1 MTRTNLFTF
10 GVPKIIFYIGL
21 LCGCILNETV
31 TDETIYNY
39 EIPIKPRISHRQKQL
54 LKSVHVPEI
63 SFEVYGEFPTIK
75 HFDLF
80 EDEITSK
87 YQKMSRFLNLRKKR
101 DLQNS
106 EETFLSDKHSVL
118 IKSRIH
124 SPLKNWDDK
133 LTDPQSKIY
142 KLLSTSYCEFLLQSF
157 RHANTSQFKQPKC
170 TFIEFTKGS
179 IILNAILTFNKA
191 NYSLLSS
198 QDLSNLLIKGSEEL
212 INSIINDKNFSL
224 GFNFNGDF
232 SLRLNFSSDFMDTEQ
247 SLASALSY
255 GETIDTTTYSVA
267 LNFTIQG
274 TNSSLTWDDDLL
286 NTTSTT
292 YQELSRNVC
301 ELLLAAMRSILSSLW
316 IVECGTIKFRKGSID
331 VDAELILIANSSS
344 FVTTLE
350 PTSTVLNDTNIIKG
364 INEYVS
370 TVDQNNTFGIYI
382 DPNSSISL
390 SLITISMESTIPY
403 DDQVISDV
411 ISSETSSSSDF
422 PVSVYS
428 TSTGDVSPY
437 NSEGN
442 LTKTVVIAVSSM
454 LTRLNKSLEWND
466 SLLDPSSDL
475 YRNYSAEI
483 CNLLLDS
490 IYSTYIEGI
499 INVNCTV
506 VGFSRGSVVGN
517 AVLVIDHSSTSG
529 NFSSTEVTKDTVRN
543 AVVAYIAEMVAND
556 SEQVYFDTSSGLT
569 VETVIHV
576 ATTEV
581 ITESQN
587 TEDNKTTETTELS
600 KTTFSTKNILELSM
614 TVEVLIGNQ
623 QTNWNSELSNKFSEL
638 YNSTAENTCAS
649 IKASPRYITSIQYT
663 VRTCT
668 VLRFYP
674 GSVKSDVQII
684 VEYINDLN
692 VTQTQILQAIQLGSQ
707 LYVIDLLKNQ
717 SIDSNRIISLKLI
730 MQKETCSTIASK
742 CSPHAQCI
750 ERSDGAV
757 CVCNPMWIDLNMQQ
771 PGEQCIISPTVIA
784 LIVIGTILIIIIFAA
799 GIYFALRTGR
809 NGQRFIHSFA

>member
-31 TDETIYNY
+31 TDKTIYNY
-39 EIPIKPRISHRQKQL
+39 EIPIKPRVSHRQKQL
-54 LKSVHVPEI
+54 LKSIHVPEI

-87 YQKMSRFLNLRKKR
+87 YQKLSRFLNLREKR

-118 IKSRIH
+118 VKSRIH

-179 IILNAILTFNKA
+179 IILNAILTFNEA

-232 SLRLNFSSDFMDTEQ
+232 SLRLTEIKEESTVLLPTSQPLSSSSSLPLSITTMTTTITMADANEMYTYMRSSMDEIRSSVNFSSDFMDTEQ
-247 SLASALSY
+247 SLASTLSY

-316 IVECGTIKFRKGSID
+316 IAECGTIKFRKGSID

-437 NSEGN
+437 DSEGN

-454 LTRLNKSLEWND
+454 LTRSNKSLEWND

-490 IYSTYIEGI
+490 IYSTNIEGI

-517 AVLVIDHSSTSG
+517 AVLVIDHSNTSG

-543 AVVAYIAEMVAND
+543 AVVAYIAEMVANG

-587 TEDNKTTETTELS
+587 TEDNKTTG
-600 KTTFSTKNILELSM
+600 K
-614 TVEVLIGNQ
+614 
-623 QTNWNSELSNKFSEL
+623 
-638 YNSTAENTCAS
+638 
-649 IKASPRYITSIQYT
+649 
-663 VRTCT
+663 
-668 VLRFYP
+668 
-674 GSVKSDVQII
+674 
-684 VEYINDLN
+684 
-692 VTQTQILQAIQLGSQ
+692 
-707 LYVIDLLKNQ
+707 
-717 SIDSNRIISLKLI
+717 
-730 MQKETCSTIASK
+730 
-742 CSPHAQCI
+742 
-750 ERSDGAV
+750 
-757 CVCNPMWIDLNMQQ
+757 
-771 PGEQCIISPTVIA
+771 
-784 LIVIGTILIIIIFAA
+784 
-799 GIYFALRTGR
+799 
-809 NGQRFIHSFA
+809 

>member
-1 MTRTNLFTF
+1 MLTRLNKSLEWNDSLLDPSSDLYRNYSAEICNLLLDSIYSTYIE
-10 GVPKIIFYIGL
+10 GIINVN
-21 LCGCILNETV
+21 CTV
-31 TDETIYNY
+31 VGFS
-39 EIPIKPRISHRQKQL
+39 RG
-54 LKSVHVPEI
+54 SVVGNAVLVI
-63 SFEVYGEFPTIK
+63 
-75 HFDLF
+75 D
-80 EDEITSK
+80 
-87 YQKMSRFLNLRKKR
+87 
-101 DLQNS
+101 
-106 EETFLSDKHSVL
+106 HS
-118 IKSRIH
+118 
-124 SPLKNWDDK
+124 
-133 LTDPQSKIY
+133 
-142 KLLSTSYCEFLLQSF
+142 STS
-157 RHANTSQFKQPKC
+157 
-170 TFIEFTKGS
+170 G
-179 IILNAILTFNKA
+179 
-191 NYSLLSS
+191 
-198 QDLSNLLIKGSEEL
+198 
-212 INSIINDKNFSL
+212 
-224 GFNFNGDF
+224 
-232 SLRLNFSSDFMDTEQ
+232 NFSSTEVTKDTVQNAVVAYIAEMVANGSEQ
-247 SLASALSY
+247 VY
-255 GETIDTTTYSVA
+255 FD
-267 LNFTIQG
+267 
-274 TNSSLTWDDDLL
+274 
-286 NTTSTT
+286 
-292 YQELSRNVC
+292 
-301 ELLLAAMRSILSSLW
+301 
-316 IVECGTIKFRKGSID
+316 
-331 VDAELILIANSSS
+331 
-344 FVTTLE
+344 
-350 PTSTVLNDTNIIKG
+350 
-364 INEYVS
+364 
-370 TVDQNNTFGIYI
+370 
-382 DPNSSISL
+382 
-390 SLITISMESTIPY
+390 
-403 DDQVISDV
+403 
-411 ISSETSSSSDF
+411 TSS
-422 PVSVYS
+422 
-428 TSTGDVSPY
+428 G
-437 NSEGN
+437 
-442 LTKTVVIAVSSM
+442 LTVETVIHVATTEVITESRIPKITRLRVTVSSM

-543 AVVAYIAEMVAND
+543 AVVAYIAEMVANG

-569 VETVIHV
+569 VE
-576 ATTEV
+576 
-581 ITESQN
+581 
-587 TEDNKTTETTELS
+587 KTTELS

-730 MQKETCSTIASK
+730 MQKETCSRIASK

>member
-1 MTRTNLFTF
+1 M
-10 GVPKIIFYIGL
+10 
-21 LCGCILNETV
+21 
-31 TDETIYNY
+31 
-39 EIPIKPRISHRQKQL
+39 
-54 LKSVHVPEI
+54 
-63 SFEVYGEFPTIK
+63 
-75 HFDLF
+75 
-80 EDEITSK
+80 
-87 YQKMSRFLNLRKKR
+87 
-101 DLQNS
+101 
-106 EETFLSDKHSVL
+106 
-118 IKSRIH
+118 
-124 SPLKNWDDK
+124 
-133 LTDPQSKIY
+133 LT
-142 KLLSTSYCEFLLQSF
+142 E
-157 RHANTSQFKQPKC
+157 
-170 TFIEFTKGS
+170 
-179 IILNAILTFNKA
+179 
-191 NYSLLSS
+191 
-198 QDLSNLLIKGSEEL
+198 
-212 INSIINDKNFSL
+212 
-224 GFNFNGDF
+224 
-232 SLRLNFSSDFMDTEQ
+232 
-247 SLASALSY
+247 
-255 GETIDTTTYSVA
+255 
-267 LNFTIQG
+267 
-274 TNSSLTWDDDLL
+274 
-286 NTTSTT
+286 STT
-292 YQELSRNVC
+292 
-301 ELLLAAMRSILSSLW
+301 
-316 IVECGTIKFRKGSID
+316 
-331 VDAELILIANSSS
+331 
-344 FVTTLE
+344 
-350 PTSTVLNDTNIIKG
+350 
-364 INEYVS
+364 
-370 TVDQNNTFGIYI
+370 
-382 DPNSSISL
+382 
-390 SLITISMESTIPY
+390 
-403 DDQVISDV
+403 
-411 ISSETSSSSDF
+411 
-422 PVSVYS
+422 
-428 TSTGDVSPY
+428 
-437 NSEGN
+437 EGN

-454 LTRLNKSLEWND
+454 LTRSNKSLEWND

-543 AVVAYIAEMVAND
+543 AVVAYIAEMVANG

-569 VETVIHV
+569 VE
-576 ATTEV
+576 
-581 ITESQN
+581 
-587 TEDNKTTETTELS
+587 KTTELS

-730 MQKETCSTIASK
+730 MQKETCSRIASK

>member
-31 TDETIYNY
+31 TDKTIYNY
-39 EIPIKPRISHRQKQL
+39 EIPIKPRVSHRQKQL
-54 LKSVHVPEI
+54 LKSIHLPEI

-87 YQKMSRFLNLRKKR
+87 YKKMSRFLNLREKR

-179 IILNAILTFNKA
+179 IILNAILTFNEA

-232 SLRLNFSSDFMDTEQ
+232 SFRLNFSSDFMDTEQ
-247 SLASALSY
+247 SLASTLSY

-350 PTSTVLNDTNIIKG
+350 PTSTVLNDTNIIEG

-437 NSEGN
+437 DSEGN

-454 LTRLNKSLEWND
+454 LTRSNKSLEWND

-490 IYSTYIEGI
+490 IYSTNIEGI

-529 NFSSTEVTKDTVRN
+529 NFSSTEVTKDTVQN
-543 AVVAYIAEMVAND
+543 AVVAYIAEMVANG

-569 VETVIHV
+569 VETVIDV

-587 TEDNKTTETTELS
+587 TEDNKTTG
-600 KTTFSTKNILELSM
+600 K
-614 TVEVLIGNQ
+614 
-623 QTNWNSELSNKFSEL
+623 
-638 YNSTAENTCAS
+638 
-649 IKASPRYITSIQYT
+649 
-663 VRTCT
+663 
-668 VLRFYP
+668 
-674 GSVKSDVQII
+674 
-684 VEYINDLN
+684 
-692 VTQTQILQAIQLGSQ
+692 
-707 LYVIDLLKNQ
+707 
-717 SIDSNRIISLKLI
+717 
-730 MQKETCSTIASK
+730 
-742 CSPHAQCI
+742 
-750 ERSDGAV
+750 
-757 CVCNPMWIDLNMQQ
+757 
-771 PGEQCIISPTVIA
+771 
-784 LIVIGTILIIIIFAA
+784 
-799 GIYFALRTGR
+799 
-809 NGQRFIHSFA
+809 

>member
-1 MTRTNLFTF
+1 MTRTNFFTF

-31 TDETIYNY
+31 TDKTIYNY
-39 EIPIKPRISHRQKQL
+39 EIPIKPRVSHRQKQL
-54 LKSVHVPEI
+54 LKSIHLPEI

-87 YQKMSRFLNLRKKR
+87 YKKMSRFLNLREKR

-179 IILNAILTFNKA
+179 IILNAILTFNEA

-232 SLRLNFSSDFMDTEQ
+232 SFRLTEIKEESTVLLPTSQPLSSSSSSSSPLSITTMTTTITMADANEMYSYMRSSMDEIQSSVNFSSDFMDTEQ
-247 SLASALSY
+247 SLASTLSY

-350 PTSTVLNDTNIIKG
+350 PTSTVLNDTNIIEG

-437 NSEGN
+437 DS
-442 LTKTVVIAVSSM
+442 AVSSM
-454 LTRLNKSLEWND
+454 LTRSNKSLEWND

-543 AVVAYIAEMVAND
+543 AVVAYIAEMVANG

-569 VETVIHV
+569 VETVIDV

-587 TEDNKTTETTELS
+587 TEDNKTTAVS
-600 KTTFSTKNILELSM
+600 SM
-614 TVEVLIGNQ
+614 LTR
-623 QTNWNSELSNKFSEL
+623 SNKSLEWNDSLLDPSSDL
-638 YNSTAENTCAS
+638 YRNYSAEICNL

-684 VEYINDLN
+684 VEYVNDLN

-707 LYVIDLLKNQ
+707 LYVIDHW
-717 SIDSNRIISLKLI
+717 
-730 MQKETCSTIASK
+730 K
-742 CSPHAQCI
+742 CSNSEAHT
-750 ERSDGAV
+750 D
-757 CVCNPMWIDLNMQQ
+757 
-771 PGEQCIISPTVIA
+771 ISV
-784 LIVIGTILIIIIFAA
+784 LRKKIIIVSPKS
-799 GIYFALRTGR
+799 LRIQANRTKSHH
-809 NGQRFIHSFA
+809 FP

>member
-31 TDETIYNY
+31 TDKTIYNY
-39 EIPIKPRISHRQKQL
+39 EIPIKPRVSHRQKQL
-54 LKSVHVPEI
+54 LKSIHVPEI

-87 YQKMSRFLNLRKKR
+87 YKKLSRFLNLREKR

-179 IILNAILTFNKA
+179 IILNAILTFNEA

-232 SLRLNFSSDFMDTEQ
+232 SLRLTEIKEESTVFLPTSQPLSSSSSSPLSITTMTTTITMADANEMYSYMRSSMDEIQSSVNFSSDFMDTEQ
-247 SLASALSY
+247 SLASTLSY

-350 PTSTVLNDTNIIKG
+350 PTSTVLNDTNIIEG

-428 TSTGDVSPY
+428 TSTVRHLANSIIVNDVNTTSSVATNSTGKSTPTMSTHISTTNIAFTSAVTLTTPFIGSTIPKEIIFIADQHIPSDVSPY
-437 NSEGN
+437 DSEGN

-543 AVVAYIAEMVAND
+543 AVVAYIAEMVANG

-569 VETVIHV
+569 VE
-576 ATTEV
+576 
-581 ITESQN
+581 
-587 TEDNKTTETTELS
+587 
-600 KTTFSTKNILELSM
+600 
-614 TVEVLIGNQ
+614 
-623 QTNWNSELSNKFSEL
+623 SE
-638 YNSTAENTCAS
+638 C
-649 IKASPRYITSIQYT
+649 
-663 VRTCT
+663 
-668 VLRFYP
+668 
-674 GSVKSDVQII
+674 
-684 VEYINDLN
+684 
-692 VTQTQILQAIQLGSQ
+692 
-707 LYVIDLLKNQ
+707 
-717 SIDSNRIISLKLI
+717 
-730 MQKETCSTIASK
+730 M
-742 CSPHAQCI
+742 
-750 ERSDGAV
+750 
-757 CVCNPMWIDLNMQQ
+757 
-771 PGEQCIISPTVIA
+771 
-784 LIVIGTILIIIIFAA
+784 
-799 GIYFALRTGR
+799 
-809 NGQRFIHSFA
+809 

>member
-232 SLRLNFSSDFMDTEQ
+232 SLRLTEIKEESTVLLPTSQPLSSSSSSPLSITTMTTTITMADANEMYSYMRSSMDEIQSSVNFSSDFMDTEQ

-255 GETIDTTTYSVA
+255 GETIDTTTYSVGR
-267 LNFTIQG
+267 F
-274 TNSSLTWDDDLL
+274 
-286 NTTSTT
+286 
-292 YQELSRNVC
+292 
-301 ELLLAAMRSILSSLW
+301 
-316 IVECGTIKFRKGSID
+316 IKC
-331 VDAELILIANSSS
+331 
-344 FVTTLE
+344 
-350 PTSTVLNDTNIIKG
+350 
-364 INEYVS
+364 Y
-370 TVDQNNTFGIYI
+370 Y
-382 DPNSSISL
+382 
-390 SLITISMESTIPY
+390 
-403 DDQVISDV
+403 
-411 ISSETSSSSDF
+411 
-422 PVSVYS
+422 
-428 TSTGDVSPY
+428 
-437 NSEGN
+437 
-442 LTKTVVIAVSSM
+442 
-454 LTRLNKSLEWND
+454 
-466 SLLDPSSDL
+466 
-475 YRNYSAEI
+475 
-483 CNLLLDS
+483 
-490 IYSTYIEGI
+490 
-499 INVNCTV
+499 
-506 VGFSRGSVVGN
+506 
-517 AVLVIDHSSTSG
+517 
-529 NFSSTEVTKDTVRN
+529 
-543 AVVAYIAEMVAND
+543 
-556 SEQVYFDTSSGLT
+556 
-569 VETVIHV
+569 
-576 ATTEV
+576 
-581 ITESQN
+581 
-587 TEDNKTTETTELS
+587 
-600 KTTFSTKNILELSM
+600 
-614 TVEVLIGNQ
+614 
-623 QTNWNSELSNKFSEL
+623 
-638 YNSTAENTCAS
+638 
-649 IKASPRYITSIQYT
+649 
-663 VRTCT
+663 
-668 VLRFYP
+668 
-674 GSVKSDVQII
+674 
-684 VEYINDLN
+684 
-692 VTQTQILQAIQLGSQ
+692 
-707 LYVIDLLKNQ
+707 LYVPMSVIL
-717 SIDSNRIISLKLI
+717 
-730 MQKETCSTIASK
+730 
-742 CSPHAQCI
+742 
-750 ERSDGAV
+750 RSRK
-757 CVCNPMWIDLNMQQ
+757 
-771 PGEQCIISPTVIA
+771 VI
-784 LIVIGTILIIIIFAA
+784 
-799 GIYFALRTGR
+799 
-809 NGQRFIHSFA
+809 